1 MGKVKNI
8 KTPRYKSF
16 IAIIISAFIA
26 SIPFISHLKIMVL
39 DNSIKDVFGDSNG
52 IYIDLFLH
60 YKKNII
66 VFFGVFIILF
76 FIGERIFPDYKL
88 DYPLKKRDYSK
99 IIICVFIYSFMVILS
114 YIFSD
119 YKVLSYMGSP
129 TDGEGLLVLISYMV
143 LFLSGINYFYN
154 EKSIKYLKKAII
166 ILISIIILFSIVEF
180 FYRPI
185 FEIPFF
191 QELLA
196 SKEYSEV
203 IKSIKNTDYKDMVS
217 LTLYNPNY
225 FGELCILLFPII
237 MNLFINEENK
247 MKRVLFAFL
256 SSGLIF
262 CVFSSKST
270 ASIYVMILESVFLII
285 YYRRKIYKNLKSN
298 IGYLILT
305 IVISILLNFI
315 SGNKLLNVA
324 LKGLKNSPS
333 IENSREKFYLE
344 DINIYGDRL
353 QIIGENNSLNIVINR
368 ENKNQ
373 LSFYD
378 KNMDNI
384 YFNVVDGV
392 YSFENSDFKMIN
404 VIYLEYGII
413 VDIGYNDT
421 MEFYI
426 KDDGFKGVGQNGQV
440 IDDIKREK
448 YILKDLYGLATG
460 RGYVWINTMP
470 LIKDKL
476 LIGTGPGTFAMYF
489 KQNDYIG
496 LMNTHGSTKFI
507 IDKPHNTYLQIAQQ
521 TGVIS
526 LISII
531 TIFYIFIKKAFNTF
545 FKKEIYNES
554 HIFSLGFGIFI
565 GIVGFLIIS
574 LVNDSIVTVNPVFW
588 VLLGVGFSI
597 LDLINVKIKDLEV
610 RR

>member
-1 MGKVKNI
+1 MEKEKNI
-8 KTPRYKSF
+8 KIPRYKKF
-16 IAIIISAFIA
+16 ISIVISAFMAI
-26 SIPFISHLKIMVL
+26 IPFISYLKIMIL

-52 IYIDLFLH
+52 IYIDLFLY

-66 VFFGVFIILF
+66 VFFAVFIILF

-88 DYPLKKRDYSK
+88 EYPLKKINYRK
-99 IIICVFIYSFMVILS
+99 VIICIFIYSFMVILS

-119 YKVLSYMGSP
+119 YKALSYMGSP
-129 TDGEGLLVLISYMV
+129 TDGEGVLVLLAYM
-143 LFLSGINYFYN
+143 LILLSGINYFYN
-154 EKSIKYLKKAII
+154 EKSIKYLEKSIF
-166 ILISIIILFSIVEF
+166 ILISILILLSGIEF
-180 FYRPI
+180 FYKPI

-191 QELLA
+191 QNFLA
-196 SKEYSEV
+196 AKEYSEI
-203 IKSIKNTDYKDMVS
+203 IKSIKNIEYTDMVS

-225 FGELCILLFPII
+225 FGGLCILLFPII

-270 ASIYVMILESVFLII
+270 AAIYVMILESIFLII
-285 YYRRKIYKNLKSN
+285 YSRRKIYKYLKFN
-298 IGYLILT
+298 IGYLTLI
-305 IVISILLNFI
+305 IVISIILNFI

-324 LKGLKNSPS
+324 LKGLKNSSS

-353 QIIGENNSLNIVINR
+353 EIIGENNSLNIVINR

-384 YFNVVDGV
+384 YFNDVDGV
-392 YSFENSDFKMIN
+392 YSFEDSDFKMIN

-440 IDDIKREK
+440 VDSIKREK

-460 RGYVWINTMP
+460 RGYVWINTIP

-476 LIGTGPGTFAMYF
+476 LIGSGPGTFAMYF

-507 IDKPHNTYLQIAQQ
+507 IDKPHSTYLQVAQQ

-526 LISII
+526 LIAII
-531 TIFYIFIKKAFNTF
+531 TIFYIFVKKAFNTF

-565 GIVGFLIIS
+565 GIVGFLILS

-597 LDLINVKIKDLEV
+597 LDLINMKIKDLEV

>member
-1 MGKVKNI
+1 MVKAKNI
-8 KTPRYKSF
+8 KTPRYKSI
-16 IAIIISAFIA
+16 IAIMISSFIVV
-26 SIPFISHLKIMVL
+26 IPFISYLKIMAL
-39 DNSIKDVFGDSNG
+39 DDSIKDIFGDSNG
-52 IYIDLFLH
+52 IYIDLFLY

-66 VFFGVFIILF
+66 VFFAIFIILF

-88 DYPLKKRDYSK
+88 EYPLKKIDYRK
-99 IIICVFIYSFMVILS
+99 IIIGAFIYSFMVILS
-114 YIFSD
+114 YVFSD

-129 TDGEGLLVLISYMV
+129 TDGEGLLVLLSYMV

-166 ILISIIILFSIVEF
+166 LLISILILLSVVEF

-185 FEIPFF
+185 FEISFF

-196 SKEYSEV
+196 SKEYLEV
-203 IKSIKNTDYKDMVS
+203 IKSIKNIDYKDMVS

-225 FGELCILLFPII
+225 FGGLCILLFPII
-237 MNLFINEENK
+237 MNLFINEYD
-247 MKRVLFAFL
+247 KRKKIVFSLL
-256 SSGLIF
+256 SAGIVF

-270 ASIYVMILESVFLII
+270 AAIYIMILECVFLII
-285 YYRRKIYKNLKSN
+285 YDRRKIYKDLKFN
-298 IGYLILT
+298 MIYLILT
-305 IVISILLNFI
+305 IVISIILNFI
-315 SGNKLLNVA
+315 SGNKLFNVA
-324 LKGLKNSPS
+324 IKGLKNSPS
-333 IENSREKFYLE
+333 IENNREKFYLE

-353 QIIGENNSLNIVINR
+353 EIVGENNSLNIIINK

-373 LSFYD
+373 LNFYD
-378 KNMDNI
+378 KNMNNI
-384 YFNVVDGV
+384 DSNIDKGV
-392 YSFENSDFKMIN
+392 YYFKNNDFKMIN

-426 KDDGFKGVGQNGQV
+426 QDDGFKGVGQNGQV

-460 RGYVWINTMP
+460 RGYVWINTIP
-470 LIKDKL
+470 LIKDNFF
-476 LIGTGPGTFAMYF
+476 IGTGPGTFSMYF

-531 TIFYIFIKKAFNTF
+531 TIFFIFIKRTIKVFLN
-545 FKKEIYNES
+545 KGICKDSY
-554 HIFSLGFGIFI
+554 IFSLGFGIFI
-565 GIVGFLIIS
+565 GILGFLIIS
-574 LVNDSIVTVNPVFW
+574 LVNDSIVSVNPIFW
-588 VLLGVGFSI
+588 ILLGIEFSI
-597 LDLINVKIKDLEV
+597 LDFINIKSKA
-610 RR
+610 